1 MNAPNHPIKLIK
13 QSAKAESAVQI
24 FLTLS
29 SDLWCIWG
37 QDGYFNQLNPAWE
50 KVLGWTDRE
59 LRSQPW
65 IEFIHPDDVKV
76 TLRAATRCS
85 KEELVEY
92 ENRYRH
98 KDGSYCWLSWRVSQA
113 EDGLVY
119 GVAKDI
125 TAAKYSENA
134 LRDLYSV
141 DAVGAIPSVAL
152 MLVGV
157 QDSALVSATLGEEN
171 CSLAARSLA
180 ERSLGLRQDSLSQ
193 RYGDRIQF
201 EKLITTLSTEFINL
215 SFEDIDAGIN
225 HALQIIAEFA
235 GCDRSYVVLFS
246 EDGCDA
252 NLAYEWY
259 TESIEPL
266 SSQWQRFSTE
276 SFPWW
281 MGKLSRF
288 EPIQV
293 STLAELPP
301 EANNTRIAMQSLGS
315 QSLVAVPMVQGK
327 SLIGYIGFDAVKDE
341 KRWPEDIVAL
351 LRMVGEI
358 FTSALNRKQADSKLR
373 ESERRFRAIFDQ
385 TFQFTSLLKPDGTL
399 LEANQTA
406 LSFGGIEL
414 SDIVDRPF
422 WEARWWTISPETQER
437 LRAAITEAA
446 AGNLVRYEVDLLGA
460 NDTVATIDFSLKPV
474 KDETGQVVLLISEGR
489 DISEAHQELRLRQQA
504 ESALRE
510 SEQRWQLAL
519 RGNNDSIWD
528 FNFKTN
534 QCFHSARWGEMLGY
548 EEHEVSNYW
557 DEWEARVHPDDIERV
572 MQVRQEHLERKT
584 PYYIAEYRIRCKD
597 GSYKW
602 ILSRAQALWD
612 EAGNPVRMVGSHTDI
627 SERKQAEAEL
637 QKAYQQLTLHVD
649 NSPVAVI
656 EWDREF
662 RLQRWSRQAEKIF
675 GWKAQDLLNKCPGDW
690 HFIYEEDVESVY
702 SLLHRLLNGTQEL
715 AVDQNR
721 NYAKDGRIV
730 YCEWYNSVLLDES
743 GNVESILSL
752 VLDISE
758 RKQAEEALQQAMV
771 ELERTV
777 EQRTAELTQANEQL
791 QLKIAEQQLIESA
804 LSHSEEQFRR
814 VFDEAPI
821 GMSLESLDYRFIRVN
836 SALFEMLGY
845 TGSEL
850 MALSAQDIV
859 HPEDWAREF
868 PYLEQLKRGEIDSY
882 QLEER
887 LFKKNQEILWVNLTT
902 TVLRDQAGEILYI
915 LGMVEDITKR
925 KQAEA
930 EVHKALSK
938 ERELNELKSRF
949 INMVSHEFRNPL
961 TTIQSSAQLL
971 QLYNHI
977 LSDEKKQ
984 KHHRQIQSAV
994 KRMTQL
1000 VDDVLTIGK
1009 AEAGKLNFEPAPM
1022 DLVAFCRDIVESI
1035 QISAAPEH
1043 AIIFVTSGGCTDA
1056 QMDEKLLGHIV
1067 TNLLSNA
1074 IKYSPLGGSVEF
1086 DLVCTSSN
1094 AIFRIRDTGIGIPSE
1109 DLKQLFESFGRA
1121 SNVGSIPGTGL
1132 GLAIVKKC
1140 VDLHRGEIAVESEV
1154 GVGTTF
1160 TVTLPLHSQ

>member
-1 MNAPNHPIKLIK
+1 MLLNMNAPNHPIKLIK
-13 QSAKAESAVQI
+13 QSAKAESALQR

-29 SDLWCIWG
+29 SDLFCIWG

-50 KVLGWTDRE
+50 KVLGWTDIE

-65 IEFIHPDDVKV
+65 IEFIHPDDLEV

-134 LRDLYSV
+134 LRALYSADAV
-141 DAVGAIPSVAL
+141 DAIPCTAL
-152 MLVGV
+152 ALSNI
-157 QDSALVSATLGEEN
+157 QDCAPVSATLGEGRSN
-171 CSLAARSLA
+171 LAEQSLA
-180 ERSLGLRQDSLSQ
+180 ERSLGLSQDSLDSLVQ
-193 RYGDRIQF
+193 CYGYRVKF

-215 SFEDIDAGIN
+215 SFEEIDAGIN
-225 HALQIIAEFA
+225 HALQIIGEFS

-246 EDGCDA
+246 EDGSEG
-252 NLAYEWY
+252 NLVYEWH
-259 TESIEPL
+259 TKSLEPL
-266 SSQWQRFSTE
+266 ASQWQRIPTE
-276 SFPWW
+276 PFPWW

-293 STLAELPP
+293 STLAKLPP
-301 EANNTRIAMQSLGS
+301 EANNTRLAMQSLGI
-315 QSLVAVPMVQGK
+315 QALVAVPMAQGK
-327 SLIGYIGFDAVKDE
+327 SLIGYIGFAAVKDE
-341 KRWPEDIVAL
+341 KRWSEDIVAL
-351 LRMVGEI
+351 LRIVGEI
-358 FTSALNRKQADSKLR
+358 FTSALSRK
-373 ESERRFRAIFDQ
+373 
-385 TFQFTSLLKPDGTL
+385 
-399 LEANQTA
+399 
-406 LSFGGIEL
+406 
-414 SDIVDRPF
+414 
-422 WEARWWTISPETQER
+422 
-437 LRAAITEAA
+437 
-446 AGNLVRYEVDLLGA
+446 
-460 NDTVATIDFSLKPV
+460 
-474 KDETGQVVLLISEGR
+474 
-489 DISEAHQELRLRQQA
+489 QA

-534 QCFHSARWGEMLGY
+534 QCFHSPRWREMLGY

-572 MQVRQEHLERKT
+572 MQARQEHLERKT

-597 GSYKW
+597 DSYKW

-662 RLQRWSRQAEKIF
+662 RLQRWSQQAEKIF
-675 GWKAQDLLNKCPGDW
+675 GWKAQELLNKCPGDW
-690 HFIYEEDVESVY
+690 HFIYEEDVESVS
-702 SLLHRLLNGTQEL
+702 SLLHRLLNGTQQL

-791 QLKIAEQQLIESA
+791 QLKIAEHQLIEMA
-804 LSHSEEQFRR
+804 LSLSEEQFRR

-836 SALFEMLGY
+836 RALFEMLGY
-845 TGSEL
+845 TESEL
-850 MALSAQDIV
+850 MALSSQDIV
-859 HPEDWAREF
+859 HPEDWAREI

-887 LFKKNQEILWVNLTT
+887 FLKKNQEILWVNLTT
-902 TVLRDQAGEILYI
+902 TVLRDRAGEILYI
-915 LGMVEDITKR
+915 LGMIEDITER

-1009 AEAGKLNFEPAPM
+1009 AEAGKLNFEPASM
-1022 DLVAFCRDIVESI
+1022 DLVAFCRDIVESL

-1043 AIIFVTSGGCTDA
+1043 TLIFVTSGGCTDA

-1074 IKYSPLGGSVEF
+1074 IKYSPLGGTVEF

-1132 GLAIVKKC
+1132 GLAIVKKS

-1160 TVTLPLHSQ
+1160 TVTLPLHS